1 MQCVYACG
9 FHQFGDG
16 VARMMVDVYIPFHG
30 RAGGKKG
37 CERLDRSQ
45 RLNGVGCGAVYLG
58 DGAEFG
64 FGVAIAWGLATPWT
78 SVDVRL
84 VVYDPDNGGVVVHQ
98 VASGQVS

>member
-1 MQCVYACG
+1 
-9 FHQFGDG
+9 
-16 VARMMVDVYIPFHG
+16 MMIDVNIPFHG

-37 CERLDRSQ
+37 YKRLDRSQ
-45 RLNGVGCGAVYLG
+45 RLNRVGFGTVYLG
-58 DGAEFG
+58 DGAELG

-84 VVYDPDNGGVVVHQ
+84 IVYDPDNGGVVVHQ